1 MLLGRPN
8 FSLTNTKFSV
18 EVSVLV
24 YGMLC
29 LIRLLSQTIMSMQ
42 LEAMSFSVRTESTAH
57 GIEH

>member
-8 FSLTNTKFSV
+8 FSITNTKFSV

-29 LIRLLSQTIMSMQ
+29 LIRLLSQTIMSMK